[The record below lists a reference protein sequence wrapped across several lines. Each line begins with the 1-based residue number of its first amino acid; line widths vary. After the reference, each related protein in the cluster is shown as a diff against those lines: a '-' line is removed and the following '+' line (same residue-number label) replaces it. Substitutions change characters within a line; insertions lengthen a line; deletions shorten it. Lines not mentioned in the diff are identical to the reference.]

1 MKTKLIIAKANTAK
15 AVMGS
20 VASETSMY
28 NMNSSYE
35 RSNIASGSGASGWRE
50 VSKES
55 IGSTNT
61 THYAI

>member
-20 VASETSMY
+20 AVSVSSMY

-35 RSNIASGSGASGWRE
+35 RSNINAGSGANGWRE

-55 IGSTNT
+55 TGSTNT